1 MQKPGVVCDPLGK
14 PTVTGRYQGRMEL
27 HKVAP
32 ESSSSSTSILLSP
45 HTLTEEV
52 L

>member
-14 PTVTGRYQGRMEL
+14 STTTGRYQGRMEL

-32 ESSSSSTSILLSP
+32 ESSSSGTSILLSP
-45 HTLTEEV
+45 HTLKEKV